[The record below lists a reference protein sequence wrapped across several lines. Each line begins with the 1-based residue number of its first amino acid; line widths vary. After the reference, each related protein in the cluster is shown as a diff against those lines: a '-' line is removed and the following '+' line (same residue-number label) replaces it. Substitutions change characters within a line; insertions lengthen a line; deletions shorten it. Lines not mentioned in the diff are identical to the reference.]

1 MSCARGCKAEQNWQA
16 DAHGKL
22 QRQLKSI
29 IEKQRRDSGFRL
41 HPTYQSKDSVAFFHF
56 RAINSADGVAARVW
70 TFDDP
75 AGNVRSD
82 ERVVNQQRR
91 DAPETHYANSSSNFF
106 GSRQVLD
113 MDRIQ
118 ELIDAGLGSQYI
130 VPANDSDGY
139 DSWSDADLTGTTIPM
154 SHMNPTRWMDEEDDN
169 DDDIFDE
176 HYDIDEESAMERL
189 ESREESTNVQTEPRN
204 EQVSPSYPIIAR
216 ESDTRT
222 MSGSDVTPLLTNA
235 SLSDLAKARIIVEN
249 AIAESSK
256 LNQARLLSPM
266 RNNYGLKP
274 GTFIGQSKVKRR
286 LRAREDGT
294 PVPPLLNITDSIAD
308 AAALV
313 AEADA
318 AGIPGNLTKRT
329 VAAKGTY
336 WMGSIDRKGTVPWGD
351 NATYAVFRN
360 VLDYGA
366 VGNGVTDDTKAFK
379 AAMLDGK
386 RCGKGC
392 NGSTLKN
399 AIVYIPPGTYLIST
413 TIQMPFGTQVIGDAN
428 DRPTILAS
436 KSFIGMGV
444 LSTDEYT
451 GGGTGADGLDEQ
463 YYINT
468 ANFYRQIRNVI
479 IDVRQTRASQKVSCL
494 HYQVAQATST
504 QNVLLIAGP
513 TQNGM
518 YAENGSGGQISD
530 ITFQGGAIGL

>member
-1 MSCARGCKAEQNWQA
+1 MRSDGVWWHKDLEPGTSNDQIRNHRVGAITTLSKMRYTCDEFPPATWVEGGGGRNDPNVASQTRCAAMSCARGCKAEQNWQA
-16 DAHGKL
+16 DAHDKL

-29 IEKQRRDSGFRL
+29 IEKQRRDTGYHL

-56 RAINSADGVAARVW
+56 RAINSADGVAAMVW

-91 DAPETHYANSSSNFF
+91 DAPETRYANSSSNLF
-106 GSRQVLD
+106 GSTQVLA

-154 SHMNPTRWMDEEDDN
+154 SHMNSTRWMDEDEDDDD

-176 HYDIDEESAMERL
+176 HYDIDEESEMERL

-216 ESDTRT
+216 QSDTRT
-222 MSGSDVTPLLTNA
+222 ISGSDITSLLTNT
-235 SLSDLAKARIIVEN
+235 SLSDLEKARIIVEK
-249 AIAESSK
+249 AIAGSSK
-256 LNQARLLSPM
+256 LNQARLLNPM

-274 GTFIGQSKVKRR
+274 GTFTGQSKAKRH

-294 PVPPLLNITDSIAD
+294 PVPPLLSITDSIAN

-318 AGIPGNLTKRT
+318 AGIPGNLTKRA
-329 VAAKGTY
+329 VPAKGTY
-336 WMGSIDRKGTVPWGD
+336 WMGSIARKGTVPWGD

-360 VLDYGA
+360 VLDYGT
-366 VGNGVTDDTKAFK
+366 VGNGITDDTKAFK

-413 TIQMPFGTQVIGDAN
+413 TIPMSFGTQVIGDAN

-436 KSFIGMGV
+436 KSFIGMRV
-444 LSTDEYT
+444 LSTDE
-451 GGGTGADGLDEQ
+451 
-463 YYINT
+463 
-468 ANFYRQIRNVI
+468 
-479 IDVRQTRASQKVSCL
+479 
-494 HYQVAQATST
+494 
-504 QNVLLIAGP
+504 
-513 TQNGM
+513 
-518 YAENGSGGQISD
+518 
-530 ITFQGGAIGL
+530 